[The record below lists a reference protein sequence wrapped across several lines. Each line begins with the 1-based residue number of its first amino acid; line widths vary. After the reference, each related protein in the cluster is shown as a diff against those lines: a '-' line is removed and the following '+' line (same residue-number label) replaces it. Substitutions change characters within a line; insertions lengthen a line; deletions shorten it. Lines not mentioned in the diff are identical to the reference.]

1 MARRH
6 KRLTFHD
13 GDVAAA
19 RRVGDSY
26 GVLFDLLFAHLAAA
40 AVGRGYFQPNV
51 AGQIAFY
58 LSASRGSHVRTQA
71 HESGVLCGS
80 GRVRRGNFK
89 MKARVSPRVASQR
102 SAPLAIEMEDTHGAD
117 NVAKKGPSPRPVKG
131 GKSPLTGPSPSAA
144 SKSISRQDHFQ
155 AAQLAELERIKS
167 MMKEIDDYELEEMCE
182 APVVPAAPA
191 LGKRAA
197 PVDDA
202 AGSRDANKKGKVSTS
217 QPNTSKPKTA
227 QPKHGRSTRSQVK
240 AAV

>member
-1 MARRH
+1 MMETLLLREGWATRMESFSIFSLHTWQLLRLDEDTSSRMSRVRSRSTSALPEEAMSEPRH
-6 KRLTFHD
+6 TNRASC
-13 GDVAAA
+13 VE
-19 RRVGDSY
+19 
-26 GVLFDLLFAHLAAA
+26 
-40 AVGRGYFQPNV
+40 
-51 AGQIAFY
+51 AG
-58 LSASRGSHVRTQA
+58 
-71 HESGVLCGS
+71 
-80 GRVRRGNFK
+80 VRRGNFK

-117 NVAKKGPSPRPVKG
+117 SVAKKGPSPRPVKG

>member
-1 MARRH
+1 MMETLLLREGWATRMESFSIFSLH
-6 KRLTFHD
+6 TWQLLRLDEDTSS
-13 GDVAAA
+13 
-19 RRVGDSY
+19 RMSRVRS
-26 GVLFDLLFAHLAAA
+26 
-40 AVGRGYFQPNV
+40 RST
-51 AGQIAFY
+51 
-58 LSASRGSHVRTQA
+58 SALPEEAMTVRIQA
-71 HESGVLCGS
+71 HESRRPVEAGK
-80 GRVRRGNFK
+80 RRGNFK
-89 MKARVSPRVASQR
+89 MKARDAPRVAGQR
-102 SAPLAIEMEDTHGAD
+102 SAPLAIEMEDTCGAD

>member
-1 MARRH
+1 MSEPRPESRRPVEAGEARE
-6 KRLTFHD
+6 K
-13 GDVAAA
+13 
-19 RRVGDSY
+19 
-26 GVLFDLLFAHLAAA
+26 
-40 AVGRGYFQPNV
+40 
-51 AGQIAFY
+51 I
-58 LSASRGSHVRTQA
+58 
-71 HESGVLCGS
+71 
-80 GRVRRGNFK
+80 K
-89 MKARVSPRVASQR
+89 MKARDAPRVAGQR
-102 SAPLAIEMEDTHGAD
+102 SAPLAIEMEDTCGAD

>member
-1 MARRH
+1 
-6 KRLTFHD
+6 
-13 GDVAAA
+13 
-19 RRVGDSY
+19 
-26 GVLFDLLFAHLAAA
+26 
-40 AVGRGYFQPNV
+40 
-51 AGQIAFY
+51 
-58 LSASRGSHVRTQA
+58 
-71 HESGVLCGS
+71 
-80 GRVRRGNFK
+80 
-89 MKARVSPRVASQR
+89 MKALDAPRVAGQR
-102 SAPLAIEMEDTHGAD
+102 SAPLAIEMEDTCGAD

-144 SKSISRQDHFQ
+144 SKSISRQDQFQ

>member
-1 MARRH
+1 MMETLLLREGWATRMESFSIFSLH
-6 KRLTFHD
+6 TWQLLRLDEDTSS
-13 GDVAAA
+13 
-19 RRVGDSY
+19 RMSRVRS
-26 GVLFDLLFAHLAAA
+26 
-40 AVGRGYFQPNV
+40 RST
-51 AGQIAFY
+51 
-58 LSASRGSHVRTQA
+58 SALPEEAMA
-71 HESGVLCGS
+71 HESARASCVEAG
-80 GRVRRGNFK
+80 VRRGNFK